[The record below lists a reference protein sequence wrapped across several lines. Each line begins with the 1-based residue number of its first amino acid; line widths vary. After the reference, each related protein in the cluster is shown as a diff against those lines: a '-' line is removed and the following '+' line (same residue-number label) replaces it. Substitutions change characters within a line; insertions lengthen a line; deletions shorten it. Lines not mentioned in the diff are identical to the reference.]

1 MGKHI
6 ARFESKW
13 AMHAQS
19 QAKLFLT
26 RRVSVINMIQKH
38 ILVVDDDTAIR
49 NLLKI
54 LLEDAGHT
62 VDTAQN
68 GWEGLMKLGHAD
80 YDIILLD
87 YLMPGITGLTVLQ
100 HIQERYPS
108 IPVVMLTGHTDCRLK
123 AQAIEAGAQA
133 CLYKPFN
140 WVELKEVLS
149 CSVGTAS

>member
-1 MGKHI
+1 MGD
-6 ARFESKW
+6 AW
-13 AMHAQS
+13 QA

-26 RRVSVINMIQKH
+26 RRVSVINMIQNH
-38 ILVVDDDTAIR
+38 ILVVDDDMSIR

-123 AQAIEAGAQA
+123 AQAIEAGARA
-133 CLYKPFN
+133 CLYKPFK